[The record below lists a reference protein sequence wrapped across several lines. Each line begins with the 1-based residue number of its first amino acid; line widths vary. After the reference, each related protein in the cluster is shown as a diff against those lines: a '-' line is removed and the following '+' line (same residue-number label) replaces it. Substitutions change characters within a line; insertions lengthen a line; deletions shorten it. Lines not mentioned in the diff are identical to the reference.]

1 MNNLRYFDD
10 PGVPIFATHGVNDKL
25 PKELMDFMLDIVFHQ
40 ANVLRILGE
49 DVEYFQCLEIEYKT
63 NGFEVI
69 LPENGIYERHS
80 YFLPYTGDKR
90 YSGKVYIIESWNGKT
105 VDVELDDHY
114 ITILLPE
121 EY

>member
-1 MNNLRYFDD
+1 MSDLRYFDN
-10 PGVPIFATHGVNDKL
+10 PEVPIFATHGINDKL

-40 ANVLRILGE
+40 ANVLRMLGE
-49 DVEYFQCLEIEYKT
+49 EVDYFQCLEIERKT
-63 NGFEVI
+63 DVFKVV
-69 LPENGIYERHS
+69 LPENGIYERHCF
-80 YFLPYTGDKR
+80 FLPYTGDKT

-114 ITILLPE
+114 ITILLPD